1 MRKRLICIALA
12 FVLVLGILPAMTLVG
27 RAESVTEMSQ
37 EGIDL
42 LKQFEGFRAKPYWD
56 YTQYSVGYGTKCPD
70 EHYDR
75 YMEEGISEEE
85 AEELLMAH
93 VVSKGAALKKFIEKF
108 ELTLNQAQ
116 YDALMLFTY
125 NVGSGW
131 TTKEGIFRSAV
142 TSGATGNEFI
152 YAMVL
157 WCKADKVTSDGLIR
171 RRLAEANLYLNGV
184 YMRSIPENY
193 SFVRFDPNGGEVDYT
208 MQGYDINSPT
218 EIRVIMEPEYT
229 DANGSVYEFAGWYTA
244 KKGGNLVTQLDSTL
258 AYGVTLYAHWNKVVT
273 ETPEESTGATTQPT
287 VPPTTAPTV
296 PPTTVPTVP
305 PTTAPTVPPTTAPT
319 VPPTTA
325 PTVPPTTAPT
335 VPPTSKP
342 TTPPTETVK
351 GTEVEVT
358 GTRVNIRTGPGTGYS
373 VCGTALKGQII
384 VITETAEG
392 NGYLWGKF
400 SDGWICLDY
409 TTYDT
414 GKMDTTEVTGTVVN
428 INSSLNI
435 RSGAGT
441 GYDVVGK
448 YYLGDRVTILEQ
460 KTVGTDIWGRTEL
473 GWISMQYIQL
483 DTTQPEATT
492 PPTTAPTVPPTT
504 APTAPPAT
512 TPTTPPTTAPT
523 VPSTTPPTSAPT
535 TPPETQ
541 KPADSWVGTATGS
554 LRIRSGAGTSY
565 TTVGYL
571 KKGDVV
577 TVTERILIGDVE
589 WGKIEKGW
597 ISLKYISFGA
607 VILPP
612 APTQPSETVPPQT
625 KPEVTEPEVSEPTE
639 DTVPEETN
647 PTLTEGEVN
656 WIATLQGDA
665 FLQIRSGAGEYYSIV
680 GYLRSGTETEITECV
695 YVAGTPWG
703 LTDKGW
709 VSLENMEIRGQ
720 EQTEPGREMMV
731 NTSSLRIRSGAG
743 KSNGIVAF
751 LRYGET
757 VQILQTETVNGVLWG
772 RIKQG
777 WVDLR
782 YLK

>member
-12 FVLVLGILPAMTLVG
+12 FVLVLGILPAVTLVG

-56 YTQYSVGYGTKCPD
+56 YSQYSVGYGTKCPD

-93 VVSKGAALKKFIEKF
+93 VVSKGAALKKFIEKYN
-108 ELTLNQAQ
+108 LTLNQAQ

-142 TSGATGNEFI
+142 ISGATGNEFI

-193 SFVRFDPNGGEVDYT
+193 SFVRFNANGGEVDYT
-208 MQGYDINSPT
+208 MQGFDMNTPT
-218 EIRVIMEPEYT
+218 EIRVLIEPTYT
-229 DANGSVYEFAGWYTA
+229 DSDGAVYEFAGWYTA
-244 KKGGNLVTQLDSTL
+244 KQGGTLVTQLDSTTK
-258 AYGVTLYAHWNKVVT
+258 YGATLYAHWNKVVT
-273 ETPEESTGATTQPT
+273 EEPEESTAATTPPT
-287 VPPTTAPTV
+287 QAPTTA
-296 PPTTVPTVP
+296 PTVP

-335 VPPTSKP
+335 TPPTSTP
-342 TTPPTETVK
+342 TTAPTETVK

-358 GTRVNIRTGPGTGYS
+358 GTRVNVRSGPGTGYS
-373 VCGTALKGQII
+373 VCGTALKGQTI
-384 VITETAEG
+384 VITEIAEG
-392 NGYLWGKF
+392 SGYLWGKF
-400 SDGWICLDY
+400 SGGWICLDY

-414 GKMDTTEVTGTVVN
+414 GKVDTTVVTGTVVN
-428 INSSLNI
+428 ISTFLRI
-435 RSGAGT
+435 RNGAGT
-441 GYDVVGK
+441 GYDVIGK

-460 KTVGTDIWGRTEL
+460 KTVGTDVWGRTDL

-483 DTTQPEATT
+483 DSTQPEATT
-492 PPTTAPTVPPTT
+492 PPTTAPTTPPTT
-504 APTAPPAT
+504 APTV
-512 TPTTPPTTAPT
+512 PPTTAPT

-577 TVTERILIGDVE
+577 TITERIQIGDVE

-607 VILPP
+607 VTLPP
-612 APTQPSETVPPQT
+612 APTQPSAPAPTQPKPEQT
-625 KPEVTEPEVSEPTE
+625 EPSEDTEPTQPEVTEPA
-639 DTVPEETN
+639 
-647 PTLTEGEVN
+647 LTEGEVD
-656 WIATLQGDA
+656 WIAKLLGET

-680 GYLRSGTETEITECV
+680 GYLRAGMETEITECV
-695 YVAGTPWG
+695 YVGETPWG

-720 EQTEPGREMMV
+720 EQTEPADEKMV

-743 KSNGIVAF
+743 KSYGIVGF

-772 RIKQG
+772 RIEQG